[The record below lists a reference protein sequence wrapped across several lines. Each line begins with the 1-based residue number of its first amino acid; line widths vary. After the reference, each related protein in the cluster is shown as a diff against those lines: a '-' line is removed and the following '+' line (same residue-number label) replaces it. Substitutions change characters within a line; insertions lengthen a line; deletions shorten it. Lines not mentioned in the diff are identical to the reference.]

1 MVRIG
6 GWSVVSVATLH
17 SGTPEPFE
25 RRFVTRFMGAETIG
39 VGFYASW
46 VSCRRARVR
55 RHPQVTENTKRRV

>member
-1 MVRIG
+1 M
-6 GWSVVSVATLH
+6 VSVATLH

-46 VSCRRARVR
+46 VSCRIFDGHGFAGT
-55 RHPQVTENTKRRV
+55 PK